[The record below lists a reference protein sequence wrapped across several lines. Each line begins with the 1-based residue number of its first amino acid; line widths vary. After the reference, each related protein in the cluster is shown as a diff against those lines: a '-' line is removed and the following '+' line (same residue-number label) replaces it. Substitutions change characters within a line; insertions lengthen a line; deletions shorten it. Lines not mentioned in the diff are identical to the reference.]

1 MDWKQKLQS
10 ARDAGQNGLGHT
22 TNVII
27 EEHLPRIQQLFEEK
41 IGPAALAAAQ
51 NDQTM
56 SSLFKM
62 VYTLLPFPVR
72 MIINEGVFVNF
83 CLNNRTRL
91 LPQSGTPVSGL

>member
-1 MDWKQKLQS
+1 MDWKQKLLS
-10 ARDAGQNGLGHT
+10 AREAGQNGLDHS
-22 TNVII
+22 TNIII

-41 IGPAALAAAQ
+41 VGPAALAASQ

-72 MIINEGVFVNF
+72 MIINEGAFVTF
-83 CLNNRTRL
+83 CLENRTRL
-91 LPQSGTPVSGL
+91 LPHSGAAAIAP